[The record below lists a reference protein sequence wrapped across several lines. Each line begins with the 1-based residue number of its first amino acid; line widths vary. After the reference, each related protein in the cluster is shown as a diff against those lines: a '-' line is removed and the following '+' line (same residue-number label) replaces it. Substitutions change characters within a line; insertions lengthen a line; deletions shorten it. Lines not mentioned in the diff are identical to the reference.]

1 MLQHSY
7 GLLKVG
13 SGITDLPVRVFSTRG
28 KKKNGARKLRDTQ
41 KSAFCSYTVKM
52 ATWTV
57 EPFRA
62 TSWKRPR
69 STATQGTRA
78 PPFPAGLSP
87 KAGLPGPTAPVPPP
101 PKKKGWV
108 WVWGAGPGRHRR
120 PPRGRGAA
128 RARAPSAGGRRSRRR
143 TAHPTPRHFGLRPC
157 PERGGKGREGKGCA
171 QLRPSLSHRAPHGSR
186 PRCCPP
192 PTARCSPL

>member
-1 MLQHSY
+1 
-7 GLLKVG
+7 
-13 SGITDLPVRVFSTRG
+13 
-28 KKKNGARKLRDTQ
+28 
-41 KSAFCSYTVKM
+41 M

-62 TSWKRPR
+62 TGWKRPR

-78 PPFPAGLSP
+78 PPFLAGLSP

-101 PKKKGWV
+101 QKKGRG
-108 WVWGAGPGRHRR
+108 WGAGPGRHRR

-171 QLRPSLSHRAPHGSR
+171 QLRPSPSHRAPHGSR

-192 PTARCSPL
+192 PTAQCSPL